1 MRLSI
6 KKKIHMILIALV
18 AFLIASIVSIYSYGI
33 FASRV
38 RGDSGY
44 ALPVQ
49 PNQTALDRATQSYT
63 DKHPDQTGL
72 ILLRD
77 NLDAFIARAIS
88 AREAGRSLDLQYYIW
103 HDDLTGKLLD
113 LEILRAADRGVR
125 VRMILDDMTAHGR
138 ESALA
143 ALNAHPNIEIRLF
156 NPTRARQNQLLRG
169 IEMLLRLVN
178 TNRRMHNKAWIAD
191 NRVAIVGGRNIGNEY
206 FDAASNMNFFDLDML
221 LCGPAVT
228 ETSAI
233 FDNFWNSAAVIPLS
247 ALHTTP
253 DNALEELRIEIQN
266 HLDDL
271 NAQPYVQRL
280 EQTPST
286 EMFYSGELPIY
297 WSQQVHVYSDPAE
310 KGLGQ
315 AHQQW
320 LINRLYNLWEGTQED
335 FKIISPYFVPGK
347 QGVEG
352 FSRLVE
358 HGVNVSILTN
368 SLAATD
374 VVASHSGYA
383 PYRMPL
389 LESGIHLYELKP
401 FSTQK
406 IQLFG
411 SSGASLHTKAFLIDH
426 RLGFVG
432 SFNFD
437 PRSANLNTEMGVIFT
452 EPQIITQLNEEF
464 EERTSSRYSYEIS
477 LHPDTNQLLWL
488 DASGVQTKTN
498 KGKNPPHLWS
508 TEPQTTWYKRAIAK
522 VLEWL
527 PIEPFL

>member
-1 MRLSI
+1 MKLSI
-6 KKKIHMILIALV
+6 KKKIRMIFIALA

-38 RGDSGY
+38 KGAPGY

-49 PNQTALDRATQSYT
+49 SNQTPLDRITQAYT
-63 DKHPDQTGL
+63 DKHPGQTGL

-77 NLDAFIARAIS
+77 NLDAFLARAIS

-103 HDDLTGKLLD
+103 HDDLTGRLLD

-138 ESALA
+138 ESALS
-143 ALNAHPNIEIRLF
+143 ALNSHPNIEIRLF
-156 NPTRARQNQLLRG
+156 NPTCARQNQLLRG

-191 NRVAIVGGRNIGNEY
+191 NRVAIVGGRNIGDEY
-206 FDAASNMNFFDLDML
+206 FDAASSMNFFDLDML
-221 LCGPAVT
+221 LSGPAVA
-228 ETSAI
+228 EASNI

-247 ALHTTP
+247 ALHTAP
-253 DNALEELRIEIQN
+253 DNALEELHTQIQT
-266 HLDDL
+266 HLNDL
-271 NAQPYVQRL
+271 GALPYVQRL
-280 EQTPST
+280 EQTPSLQT
-286 EMFYSGELPIY
+286 LYSGELPVY
-297 WSQQVHVYSDPAE
+297 WSSEVHVYSDPAE

-315 AHQQW
+315 AQGQW
-320 LINRLYNLWEGTQED
+320 LINRLYHLWEGTQED
-335 FKIISPYFVPGK
+335 FKIISPYFVPGQK
-347 QGVEG
+347 GVKD
-352 FSRLVE
+352 FSRLVDR
-358 HGVNVSILTN
+358 GVNVNILTN

-383 PYRMPL
+383 PYRVPL

-426 RLGFVG
+426 RVGFVG

-437 PRSANLNTEMGVIFT
+437 PRSANLNTEMGVIFS
-452 EPQIITQLNEEF
+452 EPQVIAQLSQEF
-464 EERTSSRYSYEIS
+464 EERTSGRYSYQIT
-477 LHPDTNQLLWL
+477 LDPDTNQLLWL
-488 DASGVQTKTN
+488 DSAYVQGKSG
-498 KGKNPPHLWS
+498 KGKKTSNLWT

-527 PIEPFL
+527 PIESFL